1 MLAAASLAVQPLA
14 NAMLPHG
21 QRSPLSVFVITGAG
35 SGDRKSAV
43 DAVACQEVEEVRKDQ
58 ARAHA
63 KEMQKYEAEMG
74 ERKPKDP
81 TPTKPAPQSIT
92 TANATIE
99 GI

>member
-1 MLAAASLAVQPLA
+1 MHTTAPRPIRRLTDPAPHSPRVEILDQTL
-14 NAMLPHG
+14 LPHG

-43 DAVACQEVEEVRKDQ
+43 DAVACKEVEEVRKDQ

-74 ERKPKDP
+74 
-81 TPTKPAPQSIT
+81 
-92 TANATIE
+92 
-99 GI
+99 